1 MGKASAL
8 FFSQAQQ
15 TLHARVTPTPD
26 QRDFLQD
33 QWNRLADH
41 LKASLLE
48 KHSFPISTWIQ
59 GSYKYGTLIR
69 PIHLHDDYDVDVG
82 VYFEWEDGLVDAPT
96 PTDLRTWVQL
106 SLLNYKNSAAEI
118 VEVEEPAKERCSR
131 LVYADRFHIDT
142 PVYHLARVKDRRRL
156 ACLGGEWEE
165 SDPKAIYKWFR
176 DAFAAFLNAKTNRE
190 QARRIIRYLKAWAAV
205 AFTSAAQSKP
215 SSILITVLVCEGL
228 VAEYGRRMWAMDDE
242 VALTA
247 VVRRI
252 QLRLLANPVVSNPV
266 AKKENLN
273 RITSA
278 YWDGFLVRLQALT
291 DAADRAE
298 VAENETSGALAWSEV
313 FSFLMP
319 LPDIHAVQV
328 VDGASA
334 RRLMPVPDIEI
345 RVLAKDKHAELSK
358 HINTVPIVAAG
369 SALTFSIM
377 HPHAVPEFSTVE
389 WTVRYCGVDPNM
401 DGLLGQRKSGAAL
414 LSTTEHADREGPFS
428 MDCVIRVS
436 GSVYAV
442 RRVPFHVG
450 NSALP
455 ARSPL
460 AETTVIRPSLASTW
474 T

>member
-1 MGKASAL
+1 M
-8 FFSQAQQ
+8 
-15 TLHARVTPTPD
+15 TTT
-26 QRDFLQD
+26 
-33 QWNRLADH
+33 
-41 LKASLLE
+41 
-48 KHSFPISTWIQ
+48 
-59 GSYKYGTLIR
+59 
-69 PIHLHDDYDVDVG
+69 
-82 VYFEWEDGLVDAPT
+82 
-96 PTDLRTWVQL
+96 
-106 SLLNYKNSAAEI
+106 
-118 VEVEEPAKERCSR
+118 
-131 LVYADRFHIDT
+131 
-142 PVYHLARVKDRRRL
+142 
-156 ACLGGEWEE
+156 
-165 SDPKAIYKWFR
+165 
-176 DAFAAFLNAKTNRE
+176 
-190 QARRIIRYLKAWAAV
+190 
-205 AFTSAAQSKP
+205 
-215 SSILITVLVCEGL
+215 
-228 VAEYGRRMWAMDDE
+228 
-242 VALTA
+242 
-247 VVRRI
+247 
-252 QLRLLANPVVSNPV
+252 
-266 AKKENLN
+266 KKENLN

-298 VAENETSGALAWSEV
+298 VAENETAGALAWSEV

>member
-1 MGKASAL
+1 M
-8 FFSQAQQ
+8 AQ
-15 TLHARVTPTPD
+15 LPRVL
-26 QRDFLQD
+26 R
-33 QWNRLADH
+33 
-41 LKASLLE
+41 
-48 KHSFPISTWIQ
+48 
-59 GSYKYGTLIR
+59 
-69 PIHLHDDYDVDVG
+69 
-82 VYFEWEDGLVDAPT
+82 YFM
-96 PTDLRTWVQL
+96 
-106 SLLNYKNSAAEI
+106 S
-118 VEVEEPAKERCSR
+118 
-131 LVYADRFHIDT
+131 ADRPTKGWPDCRGIGGRFAVEWVAGLAWNQW
-142 PVYHLARVKDRRRL
+142 PVCRGIGGRFRV
-156 ACLGGEWEE
+156 E
-165 SDPKAIYKWFR
+165 
-176 DAFAAFLNAKTNRE
+176 
-190 QARRIIRYLKAWAAV
+190 
-205 AFTSAAQSKP
+205 
-215 SSILITVLVCEGL
+215 L
-228 VAEYGRRMWAMDDE
+228 VA
-242 VALTA
+242 T
-247 VVRRI
+247 
-252 QLRLLANPVVSNPV
+252 
-266 AKKENLN
+266 
-273 RITSA
+273 
-278 YWDGFLVRLQALT
+278 
-291 DAADRAE
+291 
-298 VAENETSGALAWSEV
+298 
-313 FSFLMP
+313 
-319 LPDIHAVQV
+319 LPWNTQ
-328 VDGASA
+328 ASA